1 MTGNRAGYNREFAAS
16 VLLAAIYNSDAEACQ
31 KYGITERTLQRY
43 RKRLAEDA
51 KLSEVVATKKALLD
65 KEWAQDFIGPLRKGA
80 QFLLEAFESCRGDK
94 QYIKNPVVIQAVAEA
109 VRLCADVVLTSKAID
124 AQFGD
129 PNQPA
134 NQLPQEVPPA
144 QVEYPC

>member
-1 MTGNRAGYNREFAAS
+1 MSKGATGKHHFAAS
-16 VLLAAIYNSDAEACQ
+16 VLLEAVYTSDNDACA
-31 KYGITERTLQRY
+31 KYGISTRTLRSY
-43 RKRLAEDA
+43 RRKLQEDA
-51 KLSEVVATKKALLD
+51 EFAAIFHTKEDEMNKA
-65 KEWAQDFIGPLRKGA
+65 WAGDFIIPLRKGA
-80 QFLLEAFESCRGDK
+80 QFLLEAFEACRADK

-129 PNQPA
+129 TNQPA